1 MAHVIFG
8 REYPEQFDAV
18 VIGGGIG
25 GLVCANLLA
34 EGGMKA
40 LLIERHSV
48 LGGFCSTFRRKG
60 FLFDAATHFY
70 PLLGNPTTLTGKILY
85 DLGVETEWVKMD
97 PVDRFHLPDG
107 SVFAVPADFG
117 EYIGKLKDWFPQEAA
132 AIDGYFAELRQAY
145 LYGLLYYFKGVDNEQ
160 ARKLERY
167 TIAQKLDEHFCDARL
182 KAVLMADAPHW
193 GSLPDRT
200 SFLFDAMLRLSYFLG
215 NYYPRG
221 SSQKFADD
229 LGRAFTRRGG
239 RIVKCT
245 GAERILV
252 ENGKVTGVRVRT
264 LARRAAQEFVFK
276 APVVVSNADSVHTYR
291 DLVGEE
297 HCGRWM
303 LDYLASLTPTYP
315 CYLMHFGLRGMDP
328 KALEAAEGYYWSSYE
343 PGDAIRNVFKI
354 FVPTR
359 FDPAMAPPGC
369 QIVIV
374 QKLTPLRIE
383 EVADW
388 GAHKAEIDRRILE
401 GVRRALPGIDHH
413 VEVRLSASARTS
425 FYYTNNWQGA
435 MLGWEMSPEQL
446 GSARLANATPIEN
459 LYLVG
464 HWTQPGGGIT
474 PVIIS
479 AQRVAR
485 AIIAAGKSQA
495 DLASQ
500 YFAFHAAVSRR
511 VPLGGRVGVRPKMKG
526 TE

>member
-8 REYPEQFDAV
+8 REYPEQHDAI
-18 VIGGGIG
+18 VIGSGIG

-34 EGGMKA
+34 EGGMKV
-40 LLIERHSV
+40 LLVERHSM
-48 LGGFCSTFRRKG
+48 LGGFCSTFRRNG

-70 PLLGNPTTLTGKILY
+70 PLLGNPTTLTGKILH
-85 DLGVETEWVKMD
+85 DLGIETEWVKMD
-97 PVDRFHLPDG
+97 PVDRFHLPNMPA
-107 SVFAVPADFG
+107 FAVPADFG
-117 EYIGKLKDWFPQEAA
+117 EYLAKLKAWFPEEAA
-132 AIDGYFAELRQAY
+132 AIDAYFAELRQAY

-167 TIAQKLDEHFCDARL
+167 TISQKLDEHFRDPRL

-193 GSLPDRT
+193 GSLPNRT

-229 LGRAFTRRGG
+229 LGRGLTRRGG
-239 RIVKCT
+239 WIVKCT

-252 ENGKVTGVRVRT
+252 ENGKVGGVRVRT
-264 LARRAAQEFVFK
+264 LGRRAPQEFVFK
-276 APVVVSNADSVHTYR
+276 APIVVSNADSVHTYR

-303 LDYLASLTPTYP
+303 IDYLESLRPTYP

-328 KALEAAEGYYWSSYE
+328 KTLEAAEGYHWSTYD

-359 FDPAMAPPGC
+359 FDPEMAPPGC
-369 QIVIV
+369 QILIV
-374 QKLTPLRIE
+374 QKLTPLRLE
-383 EVADW
+383 EITDW
-388 GAHKAEIDRRILE
+388 AAHKAELDRRILE
-401 GVRRALPGIDHH
+401 RLRQVLPGIDDH
-413 VEVRLSASARTS
+413 VVVRLSASAWTS
-425 FYYTNNWQGA
+425 FHYTNNWQGA

-446 GSARLANATPIEN
+446 GSARLANATPVEN

-485 AIIAAGKSQA
+485 AILSAGKTQA

-500 YFAFHAAVSRR
+500 YFAFHAAVSAR
-511 VPLGGRVGVRPKMKG
+511 GRSAAKSRAEQVR
-526 TE
+526 E

>member
-1 MAHVIFG
+1 MPHVIFG
-8 REYPEQFDAV
+8 REYPEQVDAV
-18 VIGGGIG
+18 VIGSGIG

-34 EGGMKA
+34 EGGMKV
-40 LLIERHSV
+40 LLIERHSM

-60 FLFDAATHFY
+60 FIFDAATHFY

-85 DLGVETEWVKMD
+85 DLGIETEWVKMD
-97 PVDRFHLPDG
+97 PVDRFHLPNLPT
-107 SVFAVPADFG
+107 FEVPAEFADYL
-117 EYIGKLKDWFPQEAA
+117 EKLKTWFPEEAG
-132 AIDGYFAELRQAY
+132 AIDRYFAELRQAY

-160 ARKLERY
+160 ARRLERY
-167 TIAQKLDEHFCDARL
+167 TISEKLDEHFRDPRL
-182 KAVLMADAPHW
+182 KAVLMADTPHW
-193 GSLPDRT
+193 GSLPNRT

-221 SSQKFADD
+221 GSQKFADD
-229 LGRAFTRRGG
+229 LGRALVRRGG
-239 RIVKCT
+239 KILKCA
-245 GAERILV
+245 GVERILI
-252 ENGKVTGVRVRT
+252 EGGKVAGVRLRT
-264 LARRAAQEFVFK
+264 QARRAPEEFVIR
-276 APVVVSNADSVHTYR
+276 APIVVSNADSVHTYR

-297 HCGRWM
+297 HCGKWM
-303 LDYLASLTPTYP
+303 VEYLESLRPTYP

-359 FDPAMAPPGC
+359 FDPAIAPPGC
-369 QIVIV
+369 QILIV
-374 QKLTPLRIE
+374 QKLTPVRLE
-383 EVADW
+383 EITDW
-388 GAHKAEIDRRILE
+388 AAYKAEIDHRILE
-401 GVRRALPGIDHH
+401 RLRQVLPNIDEH
-413 VEVRLSASARTS
+413 VVVRLSASAMTS
-425 FYYTNNWQGA
+425 YHYTNNWQGA

-446 GSARLANATPIEN
+446 GSARLANATPVEN

-485 AIIAAGKSQA
+485 AILKDSKTQT

-500 YFAFHAAVSRR
+500 YFSFRSTAWARAVAR
-511 VPLGGRVGVRPKMKG
+511 PGVREPK
-526 TE
+526 

>member
-1 MAHVIFG
+1 MMHVIFG
-8 REYPEQFDAV
+8 REYPEQHDAI
-18 VIGGGIG
+18 VIGSGIG

-34 EGGMKA
+34 EGGMKV
-40 LLIERHSV
+40 LLIERHSM
-48 LGGFCSTFRRKG
+48 LGGFCSTFRRQG

-70 PLLGNPTTLTGKILY
+70 PLLGNPTTLTGKILH
-85 DLGVETEWVKMD
+85 DLGIETEWVKMD
-97 PVDRFHLPDG
+97 PVDRFHLPNLPA
-107 SVFAVPADFG
+107 FAVPADFG
-117 EYIGKLKDWFPQEAA
+117 EYLAKLKDWFPEEAA
-132 AIDGYFAELRQAY
+132 AIDRYFAELRQAY

-167 TIAQKLDEHFCDARL
+167 TIAQKLDEHFRDPRL

-193 GSLPDRT
+193 GSLPNRT

-229 LGRAFTRRGG
+229 LGRGLTRRGG
-239 RIVKCT
+239 KIVKCT
-245 GAERILV
+245 GVDRILV
-252 ENGKVTGVRVRT
+252 DNGKVSGVRVRT
-264 LARRAAQEFVFK
+264 LARRASQEFVFK
-276 APVVVSNADSVHTYR
+276 APIVVSNADSVHTYR
-291 DLVGEE
+291 DLLGEE

-303 LDYLASLTPTYP
+303 IEYLESLTPTYP

-328 KALEAAEGYYWSSYE
+328 KVLEAAEGYHWSSYD

-359 FDPAMAPPGC
+359 FDPEMAPPGC
-369 QIVIV
+369 QILIV
-374 QKLTPLRIE
+374 QKLTPLRLE
-383 EVADW
+383 EVTDW
-388 GAHKAEIDRRILE
+388 AAHKAEIDRRILE
-401 GVRRALPGIDHH
+401 RLRQVLPGIDDH
-413 VEVRLSASARTS
+413 VVVRLSASAWTS
-425 FYYTNNWQGA
+425 FHYTNNWQGA

-446 GSARLANATPIEN
+446 GSARLANATPVEN

-485 AIIAAGKSQA
+485 AILSAGKTQA

-500 YFAFHAAVSRR
+500 YFAFHATVSGRGRSAASTRAER
-511 VPLGGRVGVRPKMKG
+511 VR
-526 TE
+526 E